1 MRLVMINAAGY
12 GAIVA
17 GVGPG
22 DAASQT
28 HVPEAS
34 AEPCWT
40 APDESSGG
48 GDRGSNR

>member
-28 HVPEAS
+28 HVAEAS
-34 AEPCWT
+34 AEPWWT
-40 APDESSGG
+40 ARDESSGEP
-48 GDRGSNR
+48 DDGSNR